1 MKYEKSCG
9 AIIVND
15 KLEVLLL
22 KHNAGHWAFPK
33 GHVEGSET
41 EEETA
46 LREAK
51 EETNL
56 TIKLDTKFRAT
67 SKYSPVEGVE
77 KEVIYFMGYDVK
89 GNEKVQLEEVSQI
102 KWKQIDDAIEF
113 VTFANDKE
121 ILKKAKKYLELN
133 ERK

>member
-9 AIIVND
+9 AIIVNE

-33 GHVEGSET
+33 GHAEKNET

-46 LREAK
+46 LREVK

-56 TIKLDTKFRAT
+56 EIKLNTKFRET
-67 SKYSPVEGVE
+67 VKYSPAEEVE
-77 KEVIYFMGYDVK
+77 KEVIYFIGYDVK
-89 GNEKVQLEEVSQI
+89 GKEKPQLEEISEI
-102 KWKQIDDAIEF
+102 KWANINKTINI
-113 VTFANDKE
+113 VTYENDKE
-121 ILKKAKKYLELN
+121 ILKKVKKYLRLN
-133 ERK
+133 NN

>member
-9 AIIVND
+9 AIIVNE

-33 GHVEGSET
+33 GHAEKNET

-46 LREAK
+46 LREVK

-56 TIKLDTKFRAT
+56 EIKLNTKFRET
-67 SKYSPVEGVE
+67 VKYSPAEEVE
-77 KEVIYFMGYDVK
+77 KEVIYFIGYDVK
-89 GNEKVQLEEVSQI
+89 GKEKPQLEEISEI
-102 KWKQIDDAIEF
+102 KWANINKAINI
-113 VTFANDKE
+113 VTYENDKE
-121 ILKKAKKYLELN
+121 ILKKVKKYLRLN
-133 ERK
+133 NN